1 MIQIAT
7 IKDTDLLTNIA
18 LLSKAHWGYSN
29 ELIDSWRGDL
39 TVTSKMIEDVF
50 VYKFVQNDKIAGYYI
65 LNQPIENNIELEM
78 LFILPEF
85 IGKGIGKKL
94 LLHAFTKALNLN
106 ANELTLLADPN
117 AVAFYE
123 SQGFIIIDK
132 KESIIPNRFLPIMQK
147 DLTV

>member
-1 MIQIAT
+1 MIQKAT
-7 IKDTDLLTNIA
+7 IKDTNLLTNIA
-18 LLSKAHWGYSN
+18 LLSKAHWGYSD
-29 ELIDSWRGDL
+29 ELIESWRSDL
-39 TVTSKMIEDVF
+39 TVTPKMIKSLF
-50 VYKFVQNDKIAGYYI
+50 AYKFIQNNKITGFYI
-65 LNQPIENNIELEM
+65 LNQPIVNNIELEM
-78 LFILPEF
+78 LFVLPEF